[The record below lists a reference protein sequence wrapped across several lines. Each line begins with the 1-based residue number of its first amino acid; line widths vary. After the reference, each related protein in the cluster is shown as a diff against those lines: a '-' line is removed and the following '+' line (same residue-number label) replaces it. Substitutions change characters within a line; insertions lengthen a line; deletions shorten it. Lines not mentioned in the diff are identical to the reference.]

1 MPEHDEQGGYG
12 DSPHMK
18 TIALSI
24 LVMGVSLAIVIV
36 LWVWF
41 GHIGPNFSSER
52 LLDQQAELRKIYGM
66 PYQPPVPEDKLQVP
80 PSLRNIT
87 K

>member
-1 MPEHDEQGGYG
+1 MPEHEQGGYG

-41 GHIGPNFSSER
+41 GHIGPTFSTDRMLE
-52 LLDQQAELRKIYGM
+52 QQTELRKQYGL
-66 PYQPPVPEDKLQVP
+66 PYSPPIPENLQQVP